1 MNNTDIPPIPTDGPQ
16 ACATVQL
23 YLAVLHDVPPEQVQA
38 LLQHVD
44 RCAGCA
50 AELRLLT
57 QATQL
62 VTNLPELA
70 PPPSVDRAVI
80 AAIAARSRG
89 CPLELVPPT
98 RSHRTSPN
106 HRTLWLMGQVAAAL
120 LLLAFLSA
128 RHFLSDLPTPSQ
140 TFVLPASLSW
150 SGYVLHFSET
160 KIGANGIRYRINCY
174 HDLGTGRMR
183 VETIT
188 SGGLDIVAVGNEQTL
203 LGEDLVHHIAEWGA
217 NAWGVDDSLFNL
229 TQLRSDLEAK
239 RAVYL
244 GTGHFDG
251 QEVYRIRLSN
261 GLVLLLDMH
270 YQPVNVLR
278 DAHGPGTGK
287 PIYDMLSLLPASQVP
302 SILWDTHVPSGFQM
316 GRLPERP

>member
-1 MNNTDIPPIPTDGPQ
+1 MNNTTMPPIRTDGPQ

-23 YLAVLHDVPPEQVQA
+23 YLAVLNDLPAEQVQA
-38 LLQHVD
+38 VLQHVD
-44 RCAGCA
+44 MCAGCA

-62 VTNLPELA
+62 VTNLAEFA
-70 PPPSVDRAVI
+70 PPPYVDRAVI

-89 CPLELVPPT
+89 CPPELGHPT
-98 RSHRTSPN
+98 RS

-120 LLLAFLSA
+120 MLLAFLSA
-128 RHFLSDLPTPSQ
+128 RHFLSGPLTTSQ

-150 SGYVLHFSET
+150 SGYVLYYSET
-160 KIGANGIRYRINCY
+160 KLGANGMRYRINCY
-174 HDLGTGRMR
+174 HDLGTGRMH

-188 SGGLDIVAVGNEQTL
+188 GGGLDIVAVGNEQVL
-203 LGEDLVHHIAEWGA
+203 LGEDLVHHIAQWGA
-217 NAWGVDDSLFNL
+217 SAWSVDDSLFNL
-229 TQLRSDLEAK
+229 AQLRSDLEAK

-244 GTGHFDG
+244 GTDRFDG
-251 QEVYRIRLSN
+251 QEVYRIGLSN

-278 DAHGPGTGK
+278 DAHGPGTGE
-287 PIYDMLSLLPASQVP
+287 PIYETLTLLPASQVP
-302 SILWDTHVPSGFQM
+302 STLWDTNVPEGFQM

>member
-1 MNNTDIPPIPTDGPQ
+1 MNNTDMPPIRTDGPQ

-23 YLAVLHDVPPEQVQA
+23 YLAVLNDLPAEQVQA
-38 LLQHVD
+38 VLQHVD
-44 RCAGCA
+44 MCAGCA

-62 VTNLPELA
+62 VTNLAELA
-70 PPPSVDRAVI
+70 PPSSVDRAVI

-89 CPLELVPPT
+89 CPPELVHPT
-98 RSHRTSPN
+98 RSHRT
-106 HRTLWLMGQVAAAL
+106 RLLMGQVAAAL
-120 LLLAFLSA
+120 MLLAFLSA
-128 RHFLSDLPTPSQ
+128 HHFLSGPFTTSQ

-150 SGYVLHFSET
+150 SGYVLYYSET
-160 KIGANGIRYRINCY
+160 KLGANGMRYRINCY
-174 HDLGTGRMR
+174 HDLGTGRMH

-188 SGGLDIVAVGNEQTL
+188 GGGLDIVAVGNEQVL
-203 LGEDLVHHIAEWGA
+203 LGEDLVHHIAQWGA
-217 NAWGVDDSLFNL
+217 NAWSVDDSLFNL
-229 TQLRSDLEAK
+229 AQLRSDLEAK

-244 GTGHFDG
+244 GTDHFDG

-270 YQPVNVLR
+270 YLPVNVLR
-278 DAHGPGTGK
+278 DAHSPGTGE
-287 PIYDMLSLLPASQVP
+287 PIYEMLTFLPASQVP
-302 SILWDTHVPSGFQM
+302 STLWDTNVPPGFQM

>member
-1 MNNTDIPPIPTDGPQ
+1 MSNTDMPPIRTDGPQ

-23 YLAVLHDVPPEQVQA
+23 YLAVLNDLPAEQGRAV
-38 LLQHVD
+38 LQHVD
-44 RCAGCA
+44 MCAGCA

-62 VTNLPELA
+62 VTNLAELA
-70 PPPSVDRAVI
+70 PPSSVDRAVI

-89 CPLELVPPT
+89 CPPELVHPA
-98 RSHRTSPN
+98 RS

-120 LLLAFLSA
+120 MLLAFLSA
-128 RHFLSDLPTPSQ
+128 HHFLSGPLTTSQ

-150 SGYVLHFSET
+150 SGYVLYYSET
-160 KIGANGIRYRINCY
+160 KLGANGMRYRVNCY
-174 HDLGTGRMR
+174 HDLGTGRMH
-183 VETIT
+183 VETT
-188 SGGLDIVAVGNEQTL
+188 TGGGLDIVAVGNEQVL
-203 LGEDLVHHIAEWGA
+203 LGEDLVHHIAQWGA
-217 NAWGVDDSLFNL
+217 NAWSVDDSLFNL
-229 TQLRSDLEAK
+229 AQLRSDLEAK

-244 GTGHFDG
+244 GTDHFDG

-261 GLVLLLDMH
+261 GLVLLLDRH
-270 YQPVNVLR
+270 YLPVNALH

-287 PIYDMLSLLPASQVP
+287 PIYDKLSLLPASQVP
-302 SILWDTHVPSGFQM
+302 STLWDTNVPPGFQM